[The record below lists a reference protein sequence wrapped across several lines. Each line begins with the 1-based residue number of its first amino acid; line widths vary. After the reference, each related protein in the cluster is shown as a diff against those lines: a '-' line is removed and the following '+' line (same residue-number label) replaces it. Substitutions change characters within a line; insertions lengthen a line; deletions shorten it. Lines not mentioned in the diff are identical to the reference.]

1 MDFKQLNQTLQQ
13 QIGVTMTEEEQ
24 QAFVDVVAQSGLGSQ
39 KSITDKLIDK
49 LEEKK
54 LSKMQQ
60 EEVIKQAMAMANL
73 YLISILV
80 KYLTNEEIDKINE
93 SSQKIDPIDAAS
105 LTSALLSKRMGKDIE
120 EVADGVWQ
128 EVVDAYVHDIDM
140 FIAEATKVS

>member
-1 MDFKQLNQTLQQ
+1 
-13 QIGVTMTEEEQ
+13 
-24 QAFVDVVAQSGLGSQ
+24 
-39 KSITDKLIDK
+39 
-49 LEEKK
+49 
-54 LSKMQQ
+54 MQQ